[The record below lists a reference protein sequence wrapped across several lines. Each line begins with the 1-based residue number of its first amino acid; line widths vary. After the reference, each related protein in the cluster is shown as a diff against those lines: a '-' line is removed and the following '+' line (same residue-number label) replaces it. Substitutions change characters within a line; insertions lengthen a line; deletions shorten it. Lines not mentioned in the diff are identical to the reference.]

1 MKEIAPQLGLRDQ
14 PQVSRLLELKTLR
27 SDIGRRMLL
36 CLRSNVL
43 KLAQCY
49 VDPVQLR
56 VLDSKLQSVLGEE
69 IDKELE
75 KSKKE
80 THIGHNRVMNSQ
92 FSKTICQYLDSRK
105 EERQ

>member
-1 MKEIAPQLGLRDQ
+1 MKEIAPQLGLKDQ

-36 CLRSNVL
+36 CLRNRVL
-43 KLAQCY
+43 HLAQCY
-49 VDPVQLR
+49 LDPRQLVDLE
-56 VLDSKLQSVLGEE
+56 SKLQSVLGEE

-75 KSKKE
+75 NSKKE
-80 THIGHNRVMNSQ
+80 NYIGHNRVMNSQ
-92 FSKTICQYLDSRK
+92 LSQTICQYLDTRT